1 MGIVFCLAGA
11 FCFTAFYLVLDFSQR
26 RKADA
31 LGLNLATFLTGV
43 LLSVAAAGGIRAG
56 QFPPAL
62 LAIGSL
68 IGIAAGFG
76 LLGITLAVRSG
87 MSISIVNTAV
97 SLCLALPIVLSLAL
111 YGEVPGLRK
120 TFGLAFAVAS
130 IYLIQRERA

>member
-1 MGIVFCLAGA
+1 MGIFFCLAGA
-11 FCFTAFYLVLDFSQR
+11 LCFSAFYLVLDFSQR

-56 QFPPAL
+56 QFPPTL

-68 IGIAAGFG
+68 IGITAGFG

-87 MSISIVNTAV
+87 MSISLVNTAV
-97 SLCLALPIVLSLAL
+97 SLSLGLPIVLSLAL
-111 YGEVPGLRK
+111 YGEAPGLRK
-120 TFGLAFAVAS
+120 TLGLAFAVAS
-130 IYLIQRERA
+130 IYLIQRERP

>member
-1 MGIVFCLAGA
+1 MGIFFCLAGVL
-11 FCFTAFYLVLDFSQR
+11 CFSAFYLVLDFSQR

-31 LGLNLATFLTGV
+31 LGLNLATFLTGT
-43 LLSVAAAGGIRAG
+43 LFSVAAAGGLQAG

-68 IGIAAGFG
+68 IGITAGFG

-87 MSISIVNTAV
+87 IPISVVNTAA
-97 SLCLALPIVLSLAL
+97 SLSLAVPIVLSLAL
-111 YGEVPGLRK
+111 YGEAPGLRRIL
-120 TFGLAFAVAS
+120 GLGFAVAS